1 MLEVI
6 LSIIGTLILILLTII
21 GFLLKSKFKEWDDK
35 LNGLDSKMDFQITKQ
50 NEYDYRI
57 NKVELRL
64 DKHSITIDDIDERLI
79 KIETLHK
86 INHND

>member
-1 MLEVI
+1 MEII
-6 LSIIGTLILILLTII
+6 LSVIGTLILILLSII
-21 GFLLKSKFKEWDDK
+21 GFLLKSKIKEWDEK
-35 LNGLDSKMDFQITKQ
+35 LNNLDSKMDFQITKQ

-79 KIETLHK
+79 KIETLHQR
-86 INHND
+86 NHND

>member
-1 MLEVI
+1 MLSFIGSAI
-6 LSIIGTLILILLTII
+6 LVLLTII
-21 GFLLKSKFKEWDDK
+21 GFLLKNKFKEWDDK

-64 DKHSITIDDIDERLI
+64 DKHDLNIDEIDRRLNSL
-79 KIETLHK
+79 ETLHK
-86 INHND
+86 RNHND

>member
-1 MLEVI
+1 MEIVLSVI
-6 LSIIGTLILILLTII
+6 GAIISILLTLI

-79 KIETLHK
+79 KIETLYNR
-86 INHND
+86 NHND